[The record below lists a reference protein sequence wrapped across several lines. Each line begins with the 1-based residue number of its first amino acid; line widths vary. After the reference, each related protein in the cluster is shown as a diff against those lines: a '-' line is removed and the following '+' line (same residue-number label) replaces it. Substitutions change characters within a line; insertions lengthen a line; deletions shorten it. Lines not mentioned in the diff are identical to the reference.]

1 MMEVK
6 TGMGSLGIGSRS
18 SFSPQESDLKGIH
31 HAAGNLR
38 IAVYA
43 AEYQVK
49 LVTLL
54 QTTHLSLLSLQQN
67 RVMRDDGPAV
77 PTRPFQA
84 AFQMHKTISE
94 QRASSHKSVALER
107 ATTQLNIA
115 DSMLN
120 QQVAKDSKDV
130 AEAARRDSTAMKTT
144 ASLTMIYLPATFMT
158 AISSTIFFNT
168 DENGQLPMGRQIWI
182 YVVASTILTTFTF
195 LV

>member
-43 AEYQVK
+43 AGYQVK

-67 RVMRDDGPAV
+67 RVIRDDGPAV
-77 PTRPFQA
+77 PARPFQA
-84 AFQMHKTISE
+84 AFQMHKTNSE

-107 ATTQLNIA
+107 ATTQLNIVCTIPCSVRELLIMGLFIHRLIA
-115 DSMLN
+115 CSIN
-120 QQVAKDSKDV
+120 KSPKTPRTSPKRHA
-130 AEAARRDSTAMKTT
+130 ATARR
-144 ASLTMIYLPATFMT
+144 
-158 AISSTIFFNT
+158 
-168 DENGQLPMGRQIWI
+168 
-182 YVVASTILTTFTF
+182 
-195 LV
+195 